1 MSMIRCYDC
10 DRILKHYTPD
20 AEYRKYGDIALCQ
33 GCALV
38 RQEKAEAEELKADRV
53 ISDYEG
59 RQE

>member
-10 DRILKHYTPD
+10 DRALDTAD

-38 RQEKAEAEELKADRV
+38 RQEKAEAEELKADKI